1 MVKQGTARRVDGV
14 FADGDGVPLPVG
26 GKTGTGDELV
36 DSAGLK
42 AVRTS
47 EVSRSGAFVFFIGD
61 RFFGTVTAHVPGAH
75 AREYVF
81 TSALPVQVLK
91 ALAPALDPLLRQAP
105 RAESLFTADAD
116 ADAALVGL
124 TARNVAQ

>member
-1 MVKQGTARRVDGV
+1 M
-14 FADGDGVPLPVG
+14 PLIVG

-61 RFFGTVTAHVPGAH
+61 RFFGTVTAHVPGVH
-75 AREYVF
+75 AREYAF

-91 ALAPALDPLLRQAP
+91 ALAPALEPLLRQAP
-105 RAESLFTADAD
+105 LAKDTFAV
-116 ADAALVGL
+116 DAATDGDVRATLVGL
-124 TARNVAQ
+124 AVKEVAQ